1 MSWASKSCFYFNNIN
16 KKKWLLDLFCIT
28 EWGKLTTWYGCSGEN
43 QTELLG
49 CSNFQIE
56 PNILQMKTQPNKSV
70 WFDVIDFYGST
81 YTLIY
86 NSNGIE
92 IKNIYILLIK
102 NNY

>member
-1 MSWASKSCFYFNNIN
+1 
-16 KKKWLLDLFCIT
+16 
-28 EWGKLTTWYGCSGEN
+28 
-43 QTELLG
+43 
-49 CSNFQIE
+49 
-56 PNILQMKTQPNKSV
+56 MKTQPNKLV
-70 WFDVIDFYGST
+70 WFDVIDFYDST